1 MNLFSKLFRSRDKP
15 KDYLSVHWP
24 FLFGGTAAGR
34 NVNERTSMQHGR
46 HPVLRWMMENI
57 FIKTDPAGNIKPDK
71 KIHRED

>member
-24 FLFGGTAAGR
+24 FLFGVTATGR

-46 HPVLRWMMENI
+46 HPVLRWMMDNI